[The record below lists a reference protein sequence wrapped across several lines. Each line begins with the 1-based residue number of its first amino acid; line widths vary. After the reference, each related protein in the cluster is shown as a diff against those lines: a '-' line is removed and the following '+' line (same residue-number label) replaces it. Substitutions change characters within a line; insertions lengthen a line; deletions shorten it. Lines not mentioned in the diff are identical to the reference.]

1 MDVEALCLL
10 GAQRD
15 ELKRLPNPDG
25 ADMTFD
31 KYEAVVTKAMT
42 NTQKTIKQ
50 VSTYAEKI
58 VDELERIKAL
68 LKEYIIKIG
77 KQIQELMK
85 KNLLKGIFCFIG
97 IKY

>member
-1 MDVEALCLL
+1 
-10 GAQRD
+10 
-15 ELKRLPNPDG
+15 
-25 ADMTFD
+25 
-31 KYEAVVTKAMT
+31 MT